1 MIQKPGVRRIE
12 DDKGVRY
19 KVLFL
24 KGRSVAEPEL
34 YENQKLIMLR
44 LKVRLQDNL
53 GKYTQIPK
61 HLQSLVDNVESIDID
76 FSLIE
81 KFLNLKWSR
90 QAIVKLFSTLLDVY
104 QQAKEG
110 DILGEIE
117 MDYTTFEEFMVFLKV
132 LCFETFIKDENI
144 I

>member
-24 KGRSVAEPEL
+24 KGCSVAEPEL